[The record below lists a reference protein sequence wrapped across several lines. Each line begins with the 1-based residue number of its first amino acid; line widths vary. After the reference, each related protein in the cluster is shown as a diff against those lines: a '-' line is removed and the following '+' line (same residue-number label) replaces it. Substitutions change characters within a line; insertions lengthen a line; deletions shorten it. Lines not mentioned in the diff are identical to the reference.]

1 MENLPAYTRQSLEAS
16 AKRIY
21 DLTEERD
28 EALAE
33 ADLMYQE
40 WLTLHE
46 EHTRVLIERNAYM
59 QVLKDI
65 SRDHSLVDAAGAV
78 LYHYGHVDGWTTKRW
93 PARGGE
99 DDR

>member
-40 WLTLHE
+40 WLTLRE

-59 QVLKDI
+59 QALKDI
-65 SRDHSLVDAAGAV
+65 RADHSQVGVAGAV
-78 LYHYGHVDGWTTKRW
+78 LYRYGRMDDETQSRAGE
-93 PARGGE
+93 E